1 MERVIARH
9 NSKLLRKEPEASE
22 CNCEPDSCPVQ
33 GKCKDSAV
41 IYKATVK
48 SQSHPDF
55 TYVGLTEGTFRDRLR
70 QHESNFRTRNKK
82 NKTKLSE
89 KIWELEDSM
98 EDYVIFNFRT
108 RNKKNKTKLSEK
120 IWELEDSMED
130 YELKWE
136 IMKRAKP
143 YHSGSDDCQL
153 CLTEIYFII
162 YQPEHAN
169 LNSRNEFM
177 NKCRHKNKY
186 LICNS

>member
-9 NSKLLRKEPEASE
+9 NNKLLRKEPEASE

-33 GKCKDSAV
+33 GKCKESAI

-98 EDYVIFNFRT
+98 EDY
-108 RNKKNKTKLSEK
+108 
-120 IWELEDSMED
+120 
-130 YELKWE
+130 ELKWE

-153 CLTEIYFII
+153 C
-162 YQPEHAN
+162 P
-169 LNSRNEFM
+169 
-177 NKCRHKNKY
+177 
-186 LICNS
+186 